1 MVKLNYSELKFDHI
15 VEFTGDRTT
24 FAAARYNGNNHLRI
38 FLIYENTGNV
48 YTRNGTADSWEAITG
63 TEAKDIRDQIERSRS
78 NRIPVYKVNS
88 VHTQ

>member
-1 MVKLNYSELKFDHI
+1 MELKYSELKFDHI

-38 FLIYENTGNV
+38 FLIYESSGNV

-63 TEAKDIRDQIERSRS
+63 TDAGIIRDQIERSRS
-78 NRIPVYKVNS
+78 NRIPVYRVNS
-88 VHTQ
+88 VHNQ

>member
-1 MVKLNYSELKFDHI
+1 MELKYSELTFDHI
-15 VEFTGDRTT
+15 VDFTGDRTT

-38 FLIYENTGNV
+38 FLIYENTGSV

-63 TEAKDIRDQIERSRS
+63 TESALIRERIEQARS

-88 VHTQ
+88 VHSG